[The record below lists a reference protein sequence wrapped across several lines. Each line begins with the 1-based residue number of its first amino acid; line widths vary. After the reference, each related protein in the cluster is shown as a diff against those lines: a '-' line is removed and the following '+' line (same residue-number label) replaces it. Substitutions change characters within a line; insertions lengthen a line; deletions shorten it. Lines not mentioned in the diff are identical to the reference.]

1 MNADKKNSLCAP
13 WWGRSGARGRGEG
26 LDLLVRPQTEL
37 RSSGRECWVPGWARA
52 SSAMPSRW
60 SSMASRIVRDFLDGL
75 SGGDASW
82 QIRDIGGHVVW
93 AAFHNYSVLLHG
105 FTWLLLPIAQ

>member
-1 MNADKKNSLCAP
+1 
-13 WWGRSGARGRGEG
+13 
-26 LDLLVRPQTEL
+26 
-37 RSSGRECWVPGWARA
+37 
-52 SSAMPSRW
+52 
-60 SSMASRIVRDFLDGL
+60 MASRIVRDFLDGL